1 MGGASSGSV
10 GWWWVPFIVQCS
22 GRALLPSQNANNL
35 QDIVFHY
42 SKRPREPRELRPAS
56 ERAFRRFV
64 LTAPK
69 RSSAV
74 NANPTRADGV
84 VMVVCLDV
92 DSFH

>member
-35 QDIVFHY
+35 QDIVFPLKTAQGA
-42 SKRPREPRELRPAS
+42 SGIEAS
-56 ERAFRRFV
+56 ERAFRRIV
-64 LTAPK
+64 LTALK

>member
-1 MGGASSGSV
+1 MGGGREGGGGEEDSCRSGRLVRGGGASSGSV

-56 ERAFRRFV
+56 ERSV
-64 LTAPK
+64 ELY
-69 RSSAV
+69 
-74 NANPTRADGV
+74 
-84 VMVVCLDV
+84 
-92 DSFH
+92 